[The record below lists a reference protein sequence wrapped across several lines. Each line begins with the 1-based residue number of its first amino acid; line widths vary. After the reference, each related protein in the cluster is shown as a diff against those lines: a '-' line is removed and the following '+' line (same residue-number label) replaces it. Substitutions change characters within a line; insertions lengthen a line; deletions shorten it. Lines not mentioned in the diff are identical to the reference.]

1 MAIGSIL
8 PGTTLIP
15 GLAWQKTT
23 VHDDRELYVVVEQE
37 A

>member
-15 GLAWQKTT
+15 GLARQKTT